1 MVRFML
7 MFTQNRIPM
16 VKSADKVEAHQ
27 LSRRIGFTY
36 NPILIFE
43 VIDGNSLSLSKFFSK
58 EPIVSFTAQKSMFL
72 QILYSIS

>member
-1 MVRFML
+1 MS

-36 NPILIFE
+36 NPVLILE
-43 VIDGNSLSLSKFFSK
+43 AIDKVNKDKF
-58 EPIVSFTAQKSMFL
+58 L
-72 QILYSIS
+72 